1 MNKPQILYLEDDTDL
16 GEITADLLS
25 RKGFSVKWLNNGAEG
40 LEAIN
45 NQEFDLIVADI
56 MMPKLDGYAFLKQIR
71 ESGSAIPFI
80 LLSARV
86 LTEDVL
92 HGFSIGAD
100 DYIRKPFNLEEL
112 IARINRLLKVPS
124 AAPIQNEKK
133 IIAIGSYQYN
143 PASYKLTH
151 NQHSVSLS
159 PRSGEILYRLATNKD
174 HFLPRKETLLELWD
188 DDNFFSGRSLDVFI
202 SKLRRNLSEDP
213 RIRIINIRATGYRLI
228 IE

>member
-25 RKGFSVKWLNNGAEG
+25 RKGFSVKWLNNGTEG
-40 LEAIN
+40 LEAMN

-56 MMPKLDGYAFLKQIR
+56 MMPKLDGYTFLKQIR
-71 ESGSAIPFI
+71 ERGNSIPFI

-112 IARINRLLKVPS
+112 IARINRLLKVP
-124 AAPIQNEKK
+124 AAIQNEKK
-133 IIAIGSYQYN
+133 IIAIGNYQYN
-143 PASYKLTH
+143 HASYKLIH
-151 NQHSVSLS
+151 NECSVSLS
-159 PRSGEILYRLATNKD
+159 PRSGEILYRLATHKD
-174 HFLPRKETLLELWD
+174 HFLPRKETLLELWG
-188 DDNFFSGRSLDVFI
+188 DDNFFTGRSLDVFI
-202 SKLRRNLSEDP
+202 SKLRRNLSGDP
-213 RIRIINIRATGYRLI
+213 RISIINIRAIGYRLI